1 MRPLALFIAFLL
13 LAAPVHAK
21 APRVNG
27 LAWIGG
33 LELSFDANRWDVN
46 GADTAYDVYCKT
58 PGCAHTSIAI
68 TIAPEAAAC
77 APEALVFADADPAFP
92 GRIDTFSHAGLTFLI
107 AEGDFGCRNL
117 AGGPVRACT
126 THGGKTYLFDAPGQH
141 CQTQYKASERVNE
154 ILQGLRPR

>member
-1 MRPLALFIAFLL
+1 MRPLACLIVFLL
-13 LAAPVHAK
+13 LAPAAYAQ

-27 LAWIGG
+27 LAWIGD
-33 LELSFDANRWDVN
+33 LELGFDASRWDVN

-58 PGCAHTSIAI
+58 PGCANTTIAI
-68 TIAPEAAAC
+68 TIAPGADAC
-77 APEALVFADADPAFP
+77 TPEALAFADADPAFP
-92 GRIDTFSHAGLTFLI
+92 GRIDEFSHAGLTFLV

-141 CQTQYKASERVNE
+141 CHTSRQAGEHVNE